1 MTQLDHRIALVTGA
15 GSGIGASTALLLA
28 KAGAHVC
35 CADLHL
41 SAAEATARVAVGH
54 GCRASSHELDVRE
67 EPQWES
73 VLEQVLRVHGP
84 ISILVNCAGISAASP
99 LAETPLAEWHRVLA
113 TNLDGA
119 FLATKHGVRV
129 MRETGGVIVHIGS
142 ASGIRPSAGAAAY
155 SASKAAVGM
164 LVRAAA
170 KECREAGLPVRVCAV
185 SPAGVRTPMW
195 RLMPF
200 FQDLMAKTGSE
211 KAAFEALEQRGGG
224 KFAEPQDVAR
234 AVAFLV
240 SGDAQQINGIELLVD
255 GGFVL

>member
-1 MTQLDHRIALVTGA
+1 MTQLNNRTALVTGA
-15 GSGIGASTALLLA
+15 GSGIGAATALLLA
-28 KAGAHVC
+28 RQGAQVC
-35 CADLHL
+35 CADLDL
-41 SAAEATARVAVGH
+41 VAAEATARAAVGQ
-54 GCRASSHELDVRE
+54 GFRASSHALDVRE

-73 VLEQVLRVHGP
+73 VFEQVLRLHGP
-84 ISILVNCAGISAASP
+84 IGILVNSAGISAASP
-99 LAETPLAEWHRVLA
+99 LSETPLTEWRRVFA

-155 SASKAAVGM
+155 STSKAAVGM

-170 KECREAGLPVRVCAV
+170 KECRDAGLRVRICAV

-195 RLMPF
+195 RSMPF
-200 FQDLMAKTGSE
+200 FQDLMSKTGSE
-211 KAAFEALEQRGGG
+211 QAAFAALEKGGG
-224 KFAEPQDVAR
+224 GPFAEPEDVAR

-240 SGDAQQINGIELLVD
+240 SDDARHINGVELMVD

>member
-1 MTQLDHRIALVTGA
+1 MTQLNNRTALVTGA

-28 KAGAHVC
+28 KEGVHVC
-35 CADLHL
+35 CADLEY
-41 SAAEATARVAVGH
+41 SAAEATARSVAGQ
-54 GCRASSHELDVRE
+54 GCRASSHALDVRE
-67 EPQWES
+67 EPQWET
-73 VLEQVLRVHGP
+73 VIEQVLRAHG
-84 ISILVNCAGISAASP
+84 SLGILVNCAGISAASP
-99 LAETPLAEWHRVLA
+99 LAETPLAEWRRVLA

-142 ASGIRPSAGAAAY
+142 ASGIRPASRAAAY
-155 SASKAAVGM
+155 SASMAAVGM

-170 KECREAGLPVRVCAV
+170 KECREAGLPVRICAV

-195 RLMPF
+195 RSMPF
-200 FQDLMAKTGSE
+200 FQDLVAKTGSE
-211 KAAFEALEQRGGG
+211 QAAFEALEQGGSG
-224 KFAEPQDVAR
+224 HFAEPEDVAR

-240 SGDAQQINGIELLVD
+240 SGDARHINGVELIVD